1 MLEIYADVAFRKLVS
16 SSDVHY
22 DRYVLVTLFP
32 FFPSRPDDVELFL
45 LVTHFFPN
53 VSIHFVFTL
62 TFKFKFTKKKK
73 RKEILLLLADWV
85 SHFHGK
91 QMDLALTFA
100 PTQVVCTSEG
110 ATAQLDHKH
119 GVRKDSMTVNVSQQP
134 TNRSGIGLYL
144 SDWQSVRGQHLG
156 SMWG

>member
-1 MLEIYADVAFRKLVS
+1 MGASIITRTDLGLTSFASLMDFVSCLRSSSSSSDDTVASFSSEDVYLEIAQVLEFYADVAFRKLVS

-62 TFKFKFTKKKK
+62 TFKFKFTKK
-73 RKEILLLLADWV
+73 RKEKKFCYYW
-85 SHFHGK
+85 
-91 QMDLALTFA
+91 Q
-100 PTQVVCTSEG
+100 
-110 ATAQLDHKH
+110 
-119 GVRKDSMTVNVSQQP
+119 
-134 TNRSGIGLYL
+134 IG
-144 SDWQSVRGQHLG
+144 
-156 SMWG
+156 